1 MSIAHGIKP
10 RTKQMCEPSKACGG
24 LLSAILPWSKNLT
37 CCTTGSVI
45 LPMVLQIRETM
56 VLQSGELDGKAR
68 SSPFEVF
75 GLIKALMGKHG
86 FAEKLH
92 LKLKWFLMG
101 HKHTQKQALGK
112 RCGDSSC
119 LRVCPGY
126 LTDPFQIRSGKQS
139 NRKLLVTC
147 QSCNR
152 KRAFSLA
159 TACLEGR

>member
-1 MSIAHGIKP
+1 
-10 RTKQMCEPSKACGG
+10 
-24 LLSAILPWSKNLT
+24 LSENTANKVATRRAIVAI
-37 CCTTGSVI
+37 VI

-75 GLIKALMGKHG
+75 GLVEALMGKRG